1 MEGRLREAVY
11 GLAVGDAV
19 GVPYEFK
26 RRGSFQC
33 AGMTGHGT
41 HDQPAGTWS
50 DDTSMTLATCAS
62 IKNMGKIDC
71 EDIRRQFE
79 AWFYEKKY
87 TPFGEV
93 FDCGITC
100 SQAIRNKK
108 GKEDERSNGNGSL
121 MRIFPLAF
129 VPNITDEQIAE
140 VSAITHAHK
149 ISKESCIIYVRIA
162 QEMFAGVSPREAI
175 EKHVSEKSILHR
187 LRYID
192 RLEEKEIRSSGY
204 VVDSF
209 EAAMWSLLTTN
220 SYKECIEKAVNLGDD
235 TDTVAAIAGGLAGI
249 LYGMENIPKEW
260 MEKLQGKEIIDQCL
274 W

>member
-1 MEGRLREAVY
+1 
-11 GLAVGDAV
+11 
-19 GVPYEFK
+19 
-26 RRGSFQC
+26 
-33 AGMTGHGT
+33 
-41 HDQPAGTWS
+41 
-50 DDTSMTLATCAS
+50 
-62 IKNMGKIDC
+62 
-71 EDIRRQFE
+71 
-79 AWFYEKKY
+79 
-87 TPFGEV
+87 
-93 FDCGITC
+93 
-100 SQAIRNKK
+100 
-108 GKEDERSNGNGSL
+108 
-121 MRIFPLAF
+121 MRILPLAF

-162 QEMFAGVSPREAI
+162 QEMFAGVSLREAI

-249 LYGMENIPKEW
+249 LYGIENIPKEW
-260 MEKLQGKEIIDQCL
+260 MEKLQGKEIIDWCL

>member
-1 MEGRLREAVY
+1 MAKRLREAVY

-19 GVPYEFK
+19 GVPYEFT

-121 MRIFPLAF
+121 MRILPLAF

-149 ISKESCIIYVRIA
+149 ISKESCIIYVGIA
-162 QEMFAGVSPREAI
+162 QEIFAGVSPREAI

-220 SYKECIEKAVNLGDD
+220 SYKECIEKAVDLGDD

-249 LYGMENIPKEW
+249 LYGIENIPKEW
-260 MEKLQGKEIIDQCL
+260 LDKLQSKENIDKCL

>member
-33 AGMTGHGT
+33 ARMIGYGT

-108 GKEDERSNGNGSL
+108 GKDDERSNGNGSL
-121 MRIFPLAF
+121 MRILPLAF
-129 VPNITDEQIAE
+129 VPDVRDEQIAE

-149 ISKESCIIYVRIA
+149 ISKEACIIYVRIA
-162 QEMFAGVSPREAI
+162 QEMLAGMSTQEAI
-175 EKHVSEKSILHR
+175 EKHVSEKSIFHR
-187 LRYID
+187 LRHIC
-192 RLEEKEIRSSGY
+192 RVEENEIRSSGY

-209 EAAMWSLLTTN
+209 EAAMWSILTTH
-220 SYKECIEKAVNLGDD
+220 SYKECIKKAVNLGDD

-249 LYGMENIPKEW
+249 LYGIENIPKEW

>member
-1 MEGRLREAVY
+1 MAKRLRDAVY

-19 GVPYEFK
+19 GVPYEFT

-93 FDCGITC
+93 FDYGITC
-100 SQAIRNKK
+100 SQAIENKK
-108 GKEDERSNGNGSL
+108 GEEDERSNGNGSL
-121 MRIFPLAF
+121 MRILPLAF
-129 VPNITDEQIAE
+129 VPNITDEQIGHYAR
-140 VSAITHAHK
+140 T
-149 ISKESCIIYVRIA
+149 
-162 QEMFAGVSPREAI
+162 
-175 EKHVSEKSILHR
+175 
-187 LRYID
+187 
-192 RLEEKEIRSSGY
+192 
-204 VVDSF
+204 
-209 EAAMWSLLTTN
+209 
-220 SYKECIEKAVNLGDD
+220 
-235 TDTVAAIAGGLAGI
+235 
-249 LYGMENIPKEW
+249 
-260 MEKLQGKEIIDQCL
+260 
-274 W
+274 

>member
-1 MEGRLREAVY
+1 MEGRLKEAVY

-33 AGMTGHGT
+33 AGMIGYGT

-79 AWFYEKKY
+79 TWFYEKKY

-93 FDCGITC
+93 FDYGITC
-100 SQAIRNKK
+100 SQAIDNKK
-108 GKEDERSNGNGSL
+108 GKDDERSNGNGSL
-121 MRIFPLAF
+121 MRILPLAF
-129 VPNITDEQIAE
+129 VPDISDEQIAE

-149 ISKESCIIYVRIA
+149 ISKEACIIYVRIA
-162 QEMFAGVSPREAI
+162 QEMLAGVSPQEAI

-209 EAAMWSLLTTN
+209 EAAMWSLLTTH
-220 SYKECIEKAVNLGDD
+220 SYKECIKKAVNLGDD

-249 LYGMENIPKEW
+249 LYGIENIPKEW
-260 MEKLQGKEIIDQCL
+260 LEKLQSKENIDKCL

>member
-1 MEGRLREAVY
+1 MGERLREAVY
-11 GLAVGDAV
+11 GLAIGDAV

-26 RRGSFQC
+26 QRGSFRC
-33 AGMTGHGT
+33 AGMIGYGT
-41 HDQPAGTWS
+41 HHQPAGTWS

-93 FDCGITC
+93 FDYGITC
-100 SQAIRNKK
+100 SQAIENKK
-108 GKEDERSNGNGSL
+108 GEEDERSNGNGSL
-121 MRIFPLAF
+121 MRILPLAF
-129 VPNITDEQIAE
+129 VPDVTDEQIAE

-162 QEMFAGVSPREAI
+162 QEMLAGVSPLEAI

-204 VVDSF
+204 VVDSL

-220 SYKECIEKAVNLGDD
+220 SYKACIKKAVDLGDD

-249 LYGMENIPKEW
+249 LYGIENIPKEW
-260 MEKLQGKEIIDQCL
+260 MEKLQGKEIIDWCL

>member
-1 MEGRLREAVY
+1 MEERLREAVY

-33 AGMTGHGT
+33 AGMIGYGT

-93 FDCGITC
+93 FDYGITC
-100 SQAIRNKK
+100 SQAIDNKK
-108 GKEDERSNGNGSL
+108 GKDDERSNGNGSL
-121 MRIFPLAF
+121 MRILPLAF

-149 ISKESCIIYVRIA
+149 ISKEACIIYVRIA
-162 QEMFAGVSPREAI
+162 QEMLAGVSPLEAI

-187 LRYID
+187 LRHIC
-192 RLEEKEIRSSGY
+192 RVEENEIRSSGY

-209 EAAMWSLLTTN
+209 EAAMWSLLTTH
-220 SYKECIEKAVNLGDD
+220 SYKECIKKAVNLGDD

-249 LYGMENIPKEW
+249 LYGIENIPKEW